1 MCHPLQG
8 RHKTCF
14 FKEQNEDEFFVYGLI
29 FSKDGCQIGSL
40 VFTESHYFLFIF
52 SAIYTSS
59 KMMVGCYCCCQEH
72 NTLEWEKC
80 CLFLKKPTW
89 RRCKLWPKTNFDSDL
104 WNRNCCFPSGF
115 FQFAI
120 IIQSKQKNK
129 CWKTCSSLSL
139 LPRAMTERISL
150 LCHRV

>member
-80 CLFLKKPTW
+80 CLFLKK
-89 RRCKLWPKTNFDSDL
+89 RLDDDANFGRKLIST
-104 WNRNCCFPSGF
+104 
-115 FQFAI
+115 
-120 IIQSKQKNK
+120 
-129 CWKTCSSLSL
+129 
-139 LPRAMTERISL
+139 RISGIEIAVF
-150 LCHRV
+150 RVAFFNLPS